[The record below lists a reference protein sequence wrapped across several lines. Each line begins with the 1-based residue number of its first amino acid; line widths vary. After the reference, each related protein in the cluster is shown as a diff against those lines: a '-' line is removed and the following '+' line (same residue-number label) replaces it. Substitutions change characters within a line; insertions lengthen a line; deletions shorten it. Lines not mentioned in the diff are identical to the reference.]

1 MSPLASKQTKPAKPA
16 SKPGRKKKPP
26 VVEVKKMLVPPAGSP
41 FKTIP
46 QAGWDYFGL
55 SKNGA
60 YDAAERGDFGELITI
75 GRRKFV
81 ATAVIEAKIRAAAE
95 AAE

>member
-1 MSPLASKQTKPAKPA
+1 V
-16 SKPGRKKKPP
+16 RKKL
-26 VVEVKKMLVPPAGSP
+26 EPPAGSP

-46 QAGWDYFGL
+46 QAGKDYFGL

-60 YDAAERGDFGELITI
+60 YDAADRGDFGEIVTI
-75 GRRKFV
+75 GRRRFV
-81 ATAVIEAKIRAAAE
+81 VVPVIEAKIRAAAE

>member
-1 MSPLASKQTKPAKPA
+1 MSPLARKQAKRTKPPKRGAKV
-16 SKPGRKKKPP
+16 KD
-26 VVEVKKMLVPPAGSP
+26 VEAKKMLVPPAGSP

-81 ATAVIEAKIRAAAE
+81 ATAVIEAKIRAAAQ